1 MIEESIPLTEETQKE
16 LTEETKKEITIEDKN
31 RIKNQIKE
39 QYKNMI
45 KLIDSIGNNEE
56 INDKTAIVELDDLT
70 HFDINKIYCNCCGFT
85 SVEQNIKKTTFY
97 VLTFTFNIV
106 ILVELTILLIF
117 NFKNHSTNSNYNST
131 YSSSND
137 IYKVD

>member
-1 MIEESIPLTEETQKE
+1 MTEESIP

-56 INDKTAIVELDDLT
+56 INDKAAIVELDDLT

-117 NFKNHSTNSNYNST
+117 NFKNYSNGSNYNST

>member
-1 MIEESIPLTEETQKE
+1 MTEESIP

-56 INDKTAIVELDDLT
+56 IN
-70 HFDINKIYCNCCGFT
+70 
-85 SVEQNIKKTTFY
+85 
-97 VLTFTFNIV
+97 
-106 ILVELTILLIF
+106 
-117 NFKNHSTNSNYNST
+117 
-131 YSSSND
+131 
-137 IYKVD
+137 

>member
-1 MIEESIPLTEETQKE
+1 MIEESIPLTEETKR
-16 LTEETKKEITIEDKN
+16 EITIEDKN
-31 RIKNQIKE
+31 RSKNQIKE

-56 INDKTAIVELDDLT
+56 IKDKTAIVELDDLT

-117 NFKNHSTNSNYNST
+117 NFKNHSTDSNYNST

>member
-1 MIEESIPLTEETQKE
+1 MTEESIP

-56 INDKTAIVELDDLT
+56 INDKAAIVELDDLT

-117 NFKNHSTNSNYNST
+117 NFKNNSTNSNYNST

>member
-56 INDKTAIVELDDLT
+56 INDKAAIVELDDLT

-97 VLTFTFNIV
+97 ILTFTFNIV

-117 NFKNHSTNSNYNST
+117 NFKNLSTIILYFR
-131 YSSSND
+131 
-137 IYKVD
+137 

>member
-16 LTEETKKEITIEDKN
+16 LTEKTKKEITIEDKN

-56 INDKTAIVELDDLT
+56 INDKAAIVELDDLT

-117 NFKNHSTNSNYNST
+117 NFKNHSIDSNYNSI

>member
-1 MIEESIPLTEETQKE
+1 MTEESIP

-45 KLIDSIGNNEE
+45 KLIDSIGNDEE
-56 INDKTAIVELDDLT
+56 IKDKTAIVELDDLT

-117 NFKNHSTNSNYNST
+117 NFKNHSTESIYNST

>member
-56 INDKTAIVELDDLT
+56 MKDKTAIVELDDLT

-117 NFKNHSTNSNYNST
+117 NFKNNSTNSNYNST

>member
-45 KLIDSIGNNEE
+45 KLIDSIGNDEE
-56 INDKTAIVELDDLT
+56 IKDKTAIVELDDLT

-117 NFKNHSTNSNYNST
+117 NFKNHSTDYNYNST

>member
-1 MIEESIPLTEETQKE
+1 MNNENKTNINWYPGHMAK
-16 LTEETKKEITIEDKN
+16 TKREITIEDKN

-56 INDKTAIVELDDLT
+56 MKDKTAIVELDDLT

-117 NFKNHSTNSNYNST
+117 NFKNHSTDSNYNST